1 MESEDVSGQLVP
13 SLITGDSV
21 GLGLRRKGRLSS
33 QLVKVGPKY
42 STLGA
47 RKD

>member
-1 MESEDVSGQLVP
+1 MESEDVSGQQAP
-13 SLITGDSV
+13 SLITGDIA
-21 GLGLRRKGRLSS
+21 GLGLRRKGRLWS